1 MSKILES
8 LFAHKLIKLVLI
20 QCNANLS
27 YTNTVDEMYYNSSI
41 VPTCMLFFSMPPTSI
56 IFLVAVPQPLESRT
70 VPVCKEKF
78 CKQAV
83 EIWSYLPNGELIL
96 FRRENSDLSTEELYS
111 MLLSHIFYGQVEM
124 IFGLVHASYSLP
136 KGQAIKLTFLAPTIQ
151 KY

>member
-1 MSKILES
+1 MWDFYFILVVSKILES

-27 YTNTVDEMYYNSSI
+27 YANTVDEMYYNSSI
-41 VPTCMLFFSMPPTSI
+41 NVPTCMLFFSMPPTSI

-83 EIWSYLPNGELIL
+83 EIWSLYILAQWATDFVSQGE
-96 FRRENSDLSTEELYS
+96 FTFKYRRTVINAAQ
-111 MLLSHIFYGQVEM
+111 SHF
-124 IFGLVHASYSLP
+124 LWAS
-136 KGQAIKLTFLAPTIQ
+136 
-151 KY
+151 